1 MQEARL
7 ATSGRSQLGRSVL
20 NDEWVSHP
28 TWASEEAGFVAHKK
42 NVFEDLI
49 HKTEDERHEYQIHLE
64 GMARTIAILEPLNAR
79 IEELSAE
86 ERANFKLPP
95 DLGGQSKAIYQR
107 TLKKV
112 YNKEQGAVMYQA
124 LLDNPIAA
132 VPVVLARLKQK
143 NEDWKRAQRE
153 WGIFWRQMEVKNFYK
168 SLDHVGINFKAN
180 DKKNITA
187 KSFVTE
193 IETLRKEA
201 LESDESLKEKKTMP
215 ACAIWPPGPQLT
227 YGFEDT
233 EVLHDSLKM
242 VYSYLDHNPQ
252 VYSLQE
258 RRSVERFLRSFVPTL
273 FMVPIPEFSAACG
286 SMDVDMDD
294 DDSSDEQTM
303 NDAEGFSEDAQRGG
317 KRAGSAP
324 QANGSGAG
332 GVNPGH
338 LRKKLLKTAGRSQGG
353 QRDTPSAVGS
363 RSGSP
368 IAVDAAAL
376 PAAATTST
384 SHDVAGSIQQQRPA
398 PPRAKDVWIRES
410 LPDGDSVVWDS
421 HVDRRP
427 FFANTTLYTLLRLLQ
442 VRLFANR

>member
-1 MQEARL
+1 M
-7 ATSGRSQLGRSVL
+7 L

-42 NVFEDLI
+42 NTFEDFI

-64 GMARTIAILEPLNAR
+64 GISRTIAILEPLNAR

-86 ERANFKLPP
+86 ERATFKLPP

-112 YNKEQGAVMYQA
+112 YNKEQGTVMYQA
-124 LLDNPIAA
+124 LQDNPIAA

-143 NEDWKRAQRE
+143 NEDWRRAQRE
-153 WGIFWRQMEVKNFYK
+153 WGVFWRQLEVRNFYK
-168 SLDHVGINFKAN
+168 SLDHMGINFKAN

-193 IETLRKEA
+193 IEMLKTQALQSEESVKERK
-201 LESDESLKEKKTMP
+201 STP
-215 ACAIWPPGPQLT
+215 ACAIWPPSPQLV
-227 YGFEDT
+227 YDFEDT

-242 VYSYLDHNPQ
+242 IYSYLDHNPQ
-252 VYSLQE
+252 VYGLRE
-258 RRSVERFLRSFVPTL
+258 RRSVERFLGLFVPTL
-273 FMVPIPEFSAACG
+273 CMFPIPEFSAACG
-286 SMDVDMDD
+286 STDIGMDD
-294 DDSSDEQTM
+294 DDSSDEHGM
-303 NDAEGFSEDAQRGG
+303 DEDAQRGG
-317 KRAGSAP
+317 ERAGSAP
-324 QANGSGAG
+324 QANGSGGG

-353 QRDTPSAVGS
+353 QRDTPSAGGS

-368 IAVDAAAL
+368 IAIDDAAL
-376 PAAATTST
+376 DAAGV
-384 SHDVAGSIQQQRPA
+384 SHESRQQQRPA
-398 PPRAKDVWIRES
+398 PPKAKDVWIRES